1 MNKKKQLPKAI
12 QPSIAHKIG
21 PDADP
26 ISEPGPEPKRSKP
39 ARLGM
44 AAARAAVENAPTDE
58 RRAYARKLVERFS
71 LWAGAA
77 GLLPIPVADLAAV
90 AGLQIQMLRR
100 LSQVYDVPFSRH
112 RGKALLA
119 GFAGTMIPA
128 STGIGMAS
136 MIKSVPIAGSA
147 IGVMTTPALAVAATY
162 VIGLAF
168 IEHFASGGT
177 LLDFDPPDYQEFIK
191 SGMKL
196 RKT

>member
-12 QPSIAHKIG
+12 QPSIAHRIG
-21 PDADP
+21 PEADP
-26 ISEPGPEPKRSKP
+26 ISEPGPGPKRSKP